1 MTTCVGPCRR
11 RPTEPKTDSW
21 RDGNIKF
28 HVKLISL
35 GSANGVLSGVQLNFK
50 LHLFR
55 KFFVFVISLSHSRL
69 LRFGLGESICRN
81 KRESFILDQTRHTC
95 PQFEGQCESDFAFA
109 PF

>member
-35 GSANGVLSGVQLNFK
+35 GSANGVLSGVQLHFK

-69 LRFGLGESICRN
+69 LRFGLGELPQQ
-81 KRESFILDQTRHTC
+81 KRIIYFRPDPPHMPTIRRSM
-95 PQFEGQCESDFAFA
+95 
-109 PF
+109 